1 MTKNNLQGEERE
13 PMTRS
18 ELRKNIFKI
27 IFRLEFHQGEA
38 MEEQLKLRLE
48 ELEAEGVEETELSYI
63 GTKAQAIID
72 CIDEL
77 DEVIGAHSKGWKVDR
92 LGKTELA
99 ILRLAAYEI
108 LKDDDIPKSVAIN
121 EAVELAKMYSSDVAP
136 RFINGILAKLG

>member
-1 MTKNNLQGEERE
+1 
-13 PMTRS
+13 MTRS

-27 IFRLEFHQGEA
+27 IFRLEFHQDEA
-38 MEEQLKLRLE
+38 MDEQLKLRLE
-48 ELEAEGVEETELSYI
+48 ELETEGVSESELAYI
-63 GTKAQAIID
+63 GQKAGAIIE

-77 DEVIGAHSKGWKVDR
+77 DEVIGTHSRGWKVDR

-108 LKDDDIPKSVAIN
+108 LKDEDIPKSVAIN
-121 EAVELAKMYSSDVAP
+121 EAVELAKMYSSDEAP

>member
-1 MTKNNLQGEERE
+1 
-13 PMTRS
+13 MTRS

-27 IFRLEFHQGEA
+27 IFRMEFHQDEA
-38 MEEQLKLRLE
+38 MDEQLKLRLE
-48 ELEAEGVEETELSYI
+48 ELEEEGIAEKELVYI
-63 GTKAQAIID
+63 GEKTQAIID

-77 DEVIGAHSKGWKVDR
+77 DEVIAAHSKGWKLDR

-108 LKDDDIPKSVAIN
+108 LKDEDIPKSVAIN
-121 EAVELAKMYSSDVAP
+121 EAVELAKMYSSDEAP

>member
-1 MTKNNLQGEERE
+1 
-13 PMTRS
+13 MTRS

-27 IFRLEFHQGEA
+27 IFRLEFHQDED
-38 MEEQLKLRLE
+38 MEEQLKLRME
-48 ELEAEGVEETELSYI
+48 ELEAHGVSASELAYI
-63 GTKAQAIID
+63 GQKAQAIID

-77 DEVIGAHSKGWKVDR
+77 DEVIGTHSKGWRVER

-108 LKDDDIPKSVAIN
+108 LKDEDIPKSVAIN
-121 EAVELAKMYSSDVAP
+121 EAVELAKMYASDEAP

>member
-1 MTKNNLQGEERE
+1 
-13 PMTRS
+13 MTRS

-48 ELEAEGVEETELSYI
+48 ELEAEGVQESELDYI
-63 GTKAQAIID
+63 GKKAQAIID
-72 CIDEL
+72 CMDEL

-108 LKDDDIPKSVAIN
+108 LKDEDIPKSVAIN
-121 EAVELAKMYSSDVAP
+121 EAVELAKMYSSDEAP
-136 RFINGILAKLG
+136 RFINGILAKIG

>member
-1 MTKNNLQGEERE
+1 
-13 PMTRS
+13 MTRS

-27 IFRLEFHQGEA
+27 IFRLEFHQDEA

-48 ELEAEGVEETELSYI
+48 ELEAEGVEEAELSYI
-63 GTKAQAIID
+63 GRKAQAIID

-77 DEVIGAHSKGWKVDR
+77 DEAIGTHSKGWKVDR

-108 LKDDDIPKSVAIN
+108 LKDEDIPKSVAIN
-121 EAVELAKMYSSDVAP
+121 EAVELAKMYSSDEAP